1 VILAVKKI
9 GFNQCLVYAENSL
22 FQYIL
27 RLSGLCIS
35 AVSKNVFYRDS
46 AAKAATGIQASLQ
59 GWQVFRRFARLTH
72 TVMLCHAKW
81 TVLVTARF

>member
-1 VILAVKKI
+1 M
-9 GFNQCLVYAENSL
+9 
-22 FQYIL
+22 
-27 RLSGLCIS
+27 
-35 AVSKNVFYRDS
+35 SKNVFYRDS